1 MPMNLMKFVVAGVF
15 SFGSIGLLGACAMQT
30 ADDGY
35 ATVAEPITATTLG
48 ASAAQSGRYYG
59 AAIAAPKLNESA
71 YTTLANREFN
81 MVTAENEMKI
91 DATEPNQNQFNFTN
105 GDRVRAWAVQ
115 NGKQVRGHTLAW
127 HSQQPGWMQSLSG
140 SALRNAMINHINGVL
155 AHYRGQMAY
164 WDVVNEAFADGSGG
178 GRRDSNLQRTG
189 NDWIEVAFRTAR
201 AADPTPKLCYNDYN
215 IEDWNA
221 AKTQGVFQMVRD
233 FKSRGVPI
241 DCVGFQAHFGAGGMP
256 ANFQTTLSNFAGL
269 GVDVAIT
276 ELDIAN
282 APANAYASV
291 TTACMNVPRCVGI
304 TVWGVRDSDSWR
316 SGENPL
322 PFDGGGNKKPAY
334 NAILNALN
342 AVSGIALTVTRS
354 GSGSG
359 TVASSPSGISCG
371 STCSASY
378 ATGATVTLTATAAGG
393 STFGGWSGACSGTGT
408 CTLAMTAARSVTA
421 TFNATVVAGTVSI
434 NAGGAATGSF
444 AADASFSGGNTF
456 STTNAI
462 DTSQISGT
470 VPPQAVLQTER
481 FGELT
486 YTIPGFTAGGAVTVT
501 LYFQESF
508 WTAAGQRTFN
518 VAINGATVL
527 TAFDIFAAA
536 GGANRAIARTF
547 NATASSSGQVVIQ
560 FTRGGGPD
568 NPKICG
574 ITVSGR

>member
-1 MPMNLMKFVVAGVF
+1 
-15 SFGSIGLLGACAMQT
+15 
-30 ADDGY
+30 
-35 ATVAEPITATTLG
+35 
-48 ASAAQSGRYYG
+48 
-59 AAIAAPKLNESA
+59 
-71 YTTLANREFN
+71 
-81 MVTAENEMKI
+81 
-91 DATEPNQNQFNFTN
+91 
-105 GDRVRAWAVQ
+105 
-115 NGKQVRGHTLAW
+115 
-127 HSQQPGWMQSLSG
+127 
-140 SALRNAMINHINGVL
+140 
-155 AHYRGQMAY
+155 MAY

-241 DCVGFQAHFGAGGMP
+241 DCVGFQAHFGSGMP
-256 ANFQTTLSNFAGL
+256 ANFQTTLSNFAAL

-282 APANAYASV
+282 APSGAYAAV
-291 TTACMNVPRCVGI
+291 TTACMNVPRCVGT

-316 SGENPL
+316 TGENPL
-322 PFDGGGNKKPAY
+322 LFDGGGNKKAAY
-334 NAILNALN
+334 SAVLDVLN

-354 GSGSG
+354 GSGTG
-359 TVASSPSGISCG
+359 TVTSSPSGTNCG

-378 ATGATVTLTATAAGG
+378 ASGTTVTLTATAASG

-408 CTLAMTAARSVTA
+408 CTLSMTAARSVTA
-421 TFNATVVAGTVSI
+421 TFNATAVGRTVSI
-434 NAGGAATGSF
+434 NAGGSAAGSF
-444 AADASFSGGNTF
+444 GADAFFSAGNTF
-456 STTNAI
+456 STTTTI
-462 DTSQISGT
+462 DTSQITGT
-470 VPPQAVLQTER
+470 VPPQAVFQTER
-481 FGELT
+481 YGELT
-486 YTIPGFTAGGAVTVT
+486 YTIPGFTAGRAETVT

-508 WTAAGQRTFN
+508 WTAAGQRTFS

-527 TAFDIFAAA
+527 AGFDIFAAA

-547 NATASSSGQVVIQ
+547 NTTANSSGQVVIQ
-560 FTRGGGPD
+560 FSRGGGPD

-574 ITVSGR
+574 ITVSGS

>member
-1 MPMNLMKFVVAGVF
+1 MPMNLMKLVVLGTF
-15 SFGSIGLLGACAMQT
+15 SLGLLGACETQT
-30 ADDGY
+30 VDDG
-35 ATVAEPITATTLG
+35 AGIAAEPITATTLG

-59 AAIAAPKLNESA
+59 AAIAAPKLSDAA
-71 YTTLANREFN
+71 YTAIASRELN

-105 GDRVRAWAVQ
+105 GDRVRSWATQ

-127 HSQQPGWMQSLSG
+127 HSQQPGWMQNLSG
-140 SALRNAMINHINGVL
+140 TALRNAMVNHINGVL

-233 FKSRGVPI
+233 FKSRGVPL
-241 DCVGFQAHFGAGGMP
+241 DCVGFQGHFSASGMP
-256 ANFQTTLSNFAGL
+256 ANFQTTLANFAGL

-316 SGENPL
+316 TGENPL
-322 PFDGGGNKKPAY
+322 LFDGGGNKKAAY
-334 NAILNALN
+334 NSVLNVLN
-342 AVSGIALTVTRS
+342 TVSGIALTVTKS

-359 TVASSPSGISCG
+359 TVASSPAGISCG
-371 STCSASY
+371 TACSASY
-378 ATGATVTLTATAAGG
+378 TSGTSVTLTATPASG
-393 STFGGWSGACSGTGT
+393 STFAGWSGACSGTGT

-421 TFNATVVAGTVSI
+421 TFNAAVVAGTVSI

-444 AADASFSGGNTF
+444 AADALFSAGNTF

-462 DTSQISGT
+462 DTSQITGT

-481 FGELT
+481 YGELT
-486 YTIPGFTAGGAVTVT
+486 YTIPGFTAGRAATVT
-501 LYFQESF
+501 LYFEESF
-508 WTAAGQRTFN
+508 WTGAGQRTFN

-547 NATASSSGQVVIQ
+547 NTTTNSSGQVVIQ
-560 FTRGGGPD
+560 LARGGGPD

-574 ITVSGR
+574 ITVSGS